1 MLQIQC
7 RRGVAGLLAA
17 ALALS
22 LPLGALAQ
30 SGTETDTDTTLDGAD
45 EVYVLSGAQGE
56 AAAFGLDSANGLV
69 WVQTAT
75 DTADTRTQY
84 TYDAQKHLVEIK
96 KAVSGLTDDASEIKT
111 TYTYEGDA
119 VVGVQHSNTAQNAT
133 TYTLAYDEDG
143 QLTQADVGERTL
155 VSYRYTDNGE
165 EQTVQTTYGNGDTCL
180 TTYDAQGRVVSVLW
194 NEDASGQ
201 SYLYDDSGL
210 KSGVLNTDNTAEQW
224 TRDAAGRLVLAQEKS
239 GDTVH
244 RVEWTYDANGRLVS
258 ITETTENTSD
268 SQTADEADPIL
279 TAFTY
284 DSAGRVARV
293 TQGSTAAVYA
303 YSADGQTQSC
313 DLWYEDVPVAAIE
326 TNYNDAA
333 QVEMLALQTAS
344 GASELF
350 YTYDTDGRLVKI
362 ESTAEGDA
370 WTVSY
375 EYDSAGQLV
384 RENNSAA
391 GKTWVWRYDAGGNLR
406 QKSEYAYTEEASP
419 LSAAAL
425 RTVAYIYGESGWGD
439 LLLACDGQTLQTDAI
454 GNLLDDG
461 TWTYNWQHG
470 RQLAAMSNSAQAL
483 TFGYNAAG
491 LRTSKT
497 VNGVTWQYTYA
508 DDALTGM
515 TNGTDTLRFGYNA
528 EGVCFVEYNGSTY
541 FYLTDWQGNVLG
553 LTDAAGNLVVEY
565 SYDAWGAPLGV
576 TGTLADTLGALNPLR
591 YRGYFYDTETGL
603 YYLGSR
609 YYSPTLGRFISA
621 DEQIATSGSAL
632 LGGNLFA
639 YGFNDPVNTIDPD
652 GTWPRQIT
660 AALTVLSG
668 AWALKTRTWR
678 ATLTTLVSAAT
689 YELQVLHYDLRKALN
704 VDLPDTREEA
714 LAEGWLGPD
723 TDPEGPP
730 SLLHQFTAAVFGSN
744 TKYVSPDG
752 TREAIYDE
760 DGQLVTDQ
768 RDVGTYNF
776 VPAGTWLGNIV
787 HTVVDMFPWVIF
799 GNGDADPGPLLDT
812 VLMLFK

>member
-1 MLQIQC
+1 
-7 RRGVAGLLAA
+7 
-17 ALALS
+17 
-22 LPLGALAQ
+22 
-30 SGTETDTDTTLDGAD
+30 
-45 EVYVLSGAQGE
+45 
-56 AAAFGLDSANGLV
+56 
-69 WVQTAT
+69 
-75 DTADTRTQY
+75 
-84 TYDAQKHLVEIK
+84 
-96 KAVSGLTDDASEIKT
+96 
-111 TYTYEGDA
+111 
-119 VVGVQHSNTAQNAT
+119 
-133 TYTLAYDEDG
+133 
-143 QLTQADVGERTL
+143 
-155 VSYRYTDNGE
+155 
-165 EQTVQTTYGNGDTCL
+165 
-180 TTYDAQGRVVSVLW
+180 
-194 NEDASGQ
+194 
-201 SYLYDDSGL
+201 
-210 KSGVLNTDNTAEQW
+210 
-224 TRDAAGRLVLAQEKS
+224 
-239 GDTVH
+239 
-244 RVEWTYDANGRLVS
+244 
-258 ITETTENTSD
+258 
-268 SQTADEADPIL
+268 
-279 TAFTY
+279 
-284 DSAGRVARV
+284 
-293 TQGSTAAVYA
+293 
-303 YSADGQTQSC
+303 
-313 DLWYEDVPVAAIE
+313 
-326 TNYNDAA
+326 
-333 QVEMLALQTAS
+333 
-344 GASELF
+344 
-350 YTYDTDGRLVKI
+350 
-362 ESTAEGDA
+362 
-370 WTVSY
+370 
-375 EYDSAGQLV
+375 
-384 RENNSAA
+384 
-391 GKTWVWRYDAGGNLR
+391 
-406 QKSEYAYTEEASP
+406 
-419 LSAAAL
+419 
-425 RTVAYIYGESGWGD
+425 
-439 LLLACDGQTLQTDAI
+439 
-454 GNLLDDG
+454 
-461 TWTYNWQHG
+461 
-470 RQLAAMSNSAQAL
+470 
-483 TFGYNAAG
+483 
-491 LRTSKT
+491 
-497 VNGVTWQYTYA
+497 
-508 DDALTGM
+508 
-515 TNGTDTLRFGYNA
+515 
-528 EGVCFVEYNGSTY
+528 
-541 FYLTDWQGNVLG
+541 
-553 LTDAAGNLVVEY
+553 VVEY

>member
-1 MLQIQC
+1 
-7 RRGVAGLLAA
+7 VAGLLAA
-17 ALALS
+17 VLALS

-30 SGTETDTDTTLDGAD
+30 SGDGGTAD
-45 EVYVLSGAQGE
+45 ATIGGAEEVYILSGAQGS
-56 AAAFGLDSANGLV
+56 AAALGLSSTNGLV

-84 TYDAQKHLVEIK
+84 TYDEQKHLVAIQ
-96 KAVSGLTDDASEIKT
+96 KAVSGLADGTEAIQT
-111 TYTYEGDA
+111 TYTYEGDT
-119 VVGVQHSNTAQNAT
+119 VVAVQHSNTAQNAT

-143 QLTQADVGERTL
+143 RLTQADVGERTL
-155 VSYRYTDNGE
+155 VSYRYTTGSDG
-165 EQTVQTTYGNGDTCL
+165 QSVQTTYGNGDTSL
-180 TTYDAQGRVVSVLW
+180 TTYDTEGRVVSVLW
-194 NEDASGQ
+194 NEDTSGQ

-224 TRDAAGRLVLAQEKS
+224 TRDEDGRLVLAQEKT

-244 RVEWTYDANGRLVS
+244 RVAWTYDANGRLVS
-258 ITETTENTSD
+258 MEETTEADNASQPDEDDSD
-268 SQTADEADPIL
+268 SGSAL

-293 TQGSTAAVYA
+293 THGSTEAVYA

-313 DLWYEDVPVAAIE
+313 DLWYEDVPIAAIE
-326 TNYNDAA
+326 TSCNDAA
-333 QVEMLALQTAS
+333 QVEAMALQTAG
-344 GASELF
+344 GATELF
-350 YTYDTDGRLVKI
+350 YTYDADGRLVKI
-362 ESTAEGDA
+362 EGTAEGA
-370 WTVSY
+370 NWTVSY

-384 RENNSAA
+384 RENNSTA
-391 GKTWVWRYDAGGNLR
+391 GKTWVWCYDAGGNLR

-425 RTVAYIYGESGWGD
+425 RTVEYTYGTSGWGD
-439 LLLACDGQTLQTDAI
+439 LLLAYNGQTLQTDTI
-454 GNLLDDG
+454 GNLLTDG
-461 TWTYNWQHG
+461 TWNYNWQHG
-470 RQLAAMSNSAQAL
+470 RQLAAMSSGTQTL
-483 TFGYNAAG
+483 TFGYNSAG

-515 TNGTDTLRFGYNA
+515 TNGTNTLRFGYNA
-528 EGVCFVEYNGSTY
+528 EGVCFVEYNGNTY

-553 LTDAAGNLVVEY
+553 LTDTAGNLVVEY

-576 TGTLADTLGALNPLR
+576 TGTLASTLGALNPLR

-621 DEQIATSGSAL
+621 DEQIDVSGSAL

-639 YGFNDPVNTIDPD
+639 YGFNDPVNTIDPS

-668 AWALKTRTWR
+668 AWALKTHTWR
-678 ATLTTLVSAAT
+678 AALTTLLSAAT
-689 YELQVLHYDLRKALN
+689 YELQVLHYDLRNALN
-704 VDLPDTREEA
+704 VDLPSTREEA

-723 TDPEGPP
+723 TDPTGPP

-787 HTVVDMFPWVIF
+787 HTVVDMFPWVVF
-799 GNGDADPGPLLDT
+799 GNGDSDPGPLLDT